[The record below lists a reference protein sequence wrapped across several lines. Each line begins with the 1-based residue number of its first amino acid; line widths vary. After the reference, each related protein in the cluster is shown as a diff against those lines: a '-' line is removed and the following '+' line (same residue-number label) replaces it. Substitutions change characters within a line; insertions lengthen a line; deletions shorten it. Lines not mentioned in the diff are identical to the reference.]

1 MQHMHRRTAVAC
13 RGGLSGISYGCG
25 VSTLVLS
32 LFITLVAPSA
42 SAASAPRY
50 ADLLNQSLASAPVLL
65 EQAANVRAAGAE
77 ARQARAWLNPSLNAV
92 YENIGGPQSDG
103 GSQRQDTY
111 SITQPVEIGG
121 KRGARIEAGDQS
133 FAAAQ
138 ARSHQAQI
146 TFSAQLAV
154 AYAAAEA
161 MQVRKGLAAEEL
173 VRAKDDLRIAQ
184 ALVKTGKE
192 AELRV
197 VQAQSSVAAAQ
208 AAVQAAIA
216 DATEA
221 LERLSAL
228 AGIKEAYSGIEYPF
242 LAEATAHRLNT
253 NEGPVEAPAV
263 VSAMAERQALAAQVG
278 VEEKRWIPDIGL
290 SAGVRKF
297 GWTNDNALVVGISAA
312 IPVFDRNRNGIAAA
326 RERVMA
332 ADARLEAARLEAAAA
347 RRAATAQLEA
357 AEQRVEAALQ
367 GESTAAEAYR
377 LGRIGYDA
385 GKTSLLEVLTIRRA
399 LTDARLLTIDA
410 RLARVR
416 ALALLSIVDGRI
428 AFGDLK

>member
-1 MQHMHRRTAVAC
+1 MQYMQRQACVAYSD
-13 RGGLSGISYGCG
+13 GLSDMSYGCG
-25 VSTLVLS
+25 VSALALS
-32 LFITLVAPSA
+32 LLITFLAPSA
-42 SAASAPRY
+42 MAAGAPRY
-50 ADLLNQSLASAPVLL
+50 ADLLDQSLASAPALL

-77 ARQARAWLNPSLNAV
+77 ARQARAWLNPSVSAV
-92 YENIGGPQSDG
+92 YENIGGPQSGG

-121 KRGARIEAGDQS
+121 KRSARIEAGDQG
-133 FAAAQ
+133 FAAAE
-138 ARSHQAQI
+138 ARNRQAQI

-154 AYAAAEA
+154 AYATAEA
-161 MQVRKGLAAEEL
+161 MQVRKGLAAEEF

-208 AAVQAAIA
+208 AAAQAAVA

-228 AGIKEAYSGIEYPF
+228 AGIKEAYTGIEYPF
-242 LAEATAHRLNT
+242 LAKATVYRPYS
-253 NEGPVEAPAV
+253 NENLVEAPAV

-297 GWTNDNALVVGISAA
+297 GWTSDNALVVGISAA
-312 IPVFDRNRNGIAAA
+312 IPLFDRNRGGIAAA

-332 ADARLEAARLEAAAA
+332 ADARLEAARLESAAA
-347 RRAATAQLEA
+347 RRSAVVQLDA

-385 GKTSLLEVLTIRRA
+385 GKSSLLELLTIRRT
-399 LTDARLLTIDA
+399 LTDTRLLTIDA